1 MKLTT
6 KKIDTSRYA
15 VLADGKPTGLY
26 ISKGL
31 PAKYRDVQEW
41 DVCRES
47 DYRYLYSCKGL
58 GLCVETMQTVVSATL
73 DARARIS

>member
-15 VLADGKPTGLY
+15 VLADGRATGLY

-47 DYRYLYSCKGL
+47 DDEYLFSGKGL
-58 GLCVETMQTVVSATL
+58 HGCIAALQTIVGATL
-73 DARARIS
+73 DARSRIS